1 MDIRHYRSFIALADE
16 GSFTSAARKLHVV
29 QSGLSVTIKEMEEE
43 LGVRLVQ
50 RTTRR
55 VSLTDAGILF
65 LEYARPA
72 VTMLNDGMEAVR
84 AQSRIVR
91 GRISLG
97 ILQSLG
103 PYIDLPTVLGR
114 FHAQYPNVDFTVRS
128 IDSPQAPEL
137 IKKGFV
143 DLCFHAITATTLPAG
158 VDAVPF
164 TQDSLVAICAKKHLL
179 AQRRAVTLEAMCR
192 LPFVDLTRERA
203 LRILV
208 DKSCAAHGL
217 RRKSMFEVSAVE
229 TMLQFVAAGLGVSIV
244 PLALAKASEAS
255 LNLQILSFRDQVFRM
270 PKWKLAVLVRSQHR
284 KLAGQT
290 VLSLMLEAF
299 TKVRGEND
307 ATQRSQ
313 PTVGDDELPH
323 RF

>member
-16 GSFTSAARKLHVV
+16 GSFTSAARKLHIV

-43 LGVRLVQ
+43 LGVTLVQ

-55 VSLTDAGILF
+55 VSMTDAGTLF

-72 VTMLNDGMEAVR
+72 VTMLRDGMEAVR

-91 GRISLG
+91 GRVSLG

-103 PYIDLPTVLGR
+103 PYINLPTVLGR
-114 FHAQYPNVDFTVRS
+114 FHAQYPDVDFTVRS

-137 IKKGFV
+137 IKEGAL
-143 DLCFHAITATTLPAG
+143 DLCFHAVTAKTLPAG
-158 VDAVPF
+158 VVAIPF
-164 TQDSLVAICAKKHLL
+164 VQDSLVAICTKKHPL
-179 AQRRAVTLEAMCR
+179 AQRKAVTLGVMGP
-192 LPFVDLTRERA
+192 LPFVDLTPERA
-203 LRILV
+203 LRAIV
-208 DKSCAAHGL
+208 DRSCAAHGL

-255 LNLQILSFRDQVFRM
+255 LGLHILPFRDQGFRM
-270 PKWKLAVLVRSQHR
+270 PKWKVAILVRPQR
-284 KLAGQT
+284 RQVAGQT
-290 VLSLMLEAF
+290 VLNLMLEAL
-299 TKVRGEND
+299 THTTND
-307 ATQRSQ
+307 TAKTRY
-313 PTVGDDELPH
+313 GNG
-323 RF
+323 